1 VKKGVKHKD
10 DLIIAEQMTVVGEKV
25 EKLPVADKEVA
36 VMKCMRR
43 MRRNACPLLS
53 LLLGCFPRFQEAGK
67 EKVAE

>member
-1 VKKGVKHKD
+1 
-10 DLIIAEQMTVVGEKV
+10 MTVVGEKV
-25 EKLPVADKEVA
+25 EKPPVADKKVA

-43 MRRNACPLLS
+43 MRRNACPLLN